1 MNEVKQIVIGDVTK
15 SIINSIFDNRIIQE
29 DLNNDQ
35 NHLSR
40 AIRIKQLKI
49 EIMNFLKRN
58 PNSVVEINANEYL
71 LNKKVKV
78 ICNNFN
84 EDFEMSDEEDICRYV
99 IDIEDNYV
107 EARVTKKVKIGRD
120 IVSIIKSV

>member
-58 PNSVVEINANEYL
+58 PNSVDEINANEYL